1 MRSQYN
7 ERNSGTK
14 DKERINKHSN
24 SNRREMISPIE
35 MKGDHRNLLKKK
47 KDKDDD
53 AFNWFDNNPV

>member
-14 DKERINKHSN
+14 DKERIKYSN
-24 SNRREMISPIE
+24 SNRREVISPIGIKE
-35 MKGDHRNLLKKK
+35 EHRNLLKKK
-47 KDKDDD
+47 KDKDD